1 MTPIDTFFKDCKI
14 IYMDKIEPNQVYT
27 TTETMDFLKISKSTI
42 KRWLKRGILRAN
54 KIGGRYKILGSE
66 ILRLISPKVENKTRE
81 FYKELRDKTKK
92 RIKNW

>member
-1 MTPIDTFFKDCKI
+1 MEEIK
-14 IYMDKIEPNQVYT
+14 PNKVYNT
-27 TTETMDFLKISKSTI
+27 KETREFLKISESTI
-42 KRWLKRGILRAN
+42 KRWLKNGIIKAN

-81 FYKELRDKTKK
+81 FYKKLRDKTKK